1 MSENQNIVIQSSEL
15 YLSSSI
21 NSISMSA
28 NTDLVVYTGE
38 GVVFS
43 TGVNGSIDPKNNFI
57 INSQNI
63 ILGYAKN
70 PTITEESVVK
80 SDQLIKVLSDI
91 LSIMNDIVN
100 NPSETQAISGDI
112 LQISASLNNIKSI
125 TTKTY

>member
-63 ILGYAKN
+63 VLGYAKN
-70 PTITEESVVK
+70 PTITE
-80 SDQLIKVLSDI
+80 
-91 LSIMNDIVN
+91 
-100 NPSETQAISGDI
+100 
-112 LQISASLNNIKSI
+112 
-125 TTKTY
+125 

>member
-1 MSENQNIVIQSSEL
+1 MSEHQNIVIQSSEL

-80 SDQLIKVLSDI
+80 SDQLIKVLSDM

>member
-43 TGVNGSIDPKNNFI
+43 TGINGSIDPKNNFI
-57 INSQNI
+57 INSQNVV
-63 ILGYAKN
+63 LGYAKN
-70 PTITEESVVK
+70 TTITEESVVK
-80 SDQLIKVLSDI
+80 SDQLIKVLSNM

>member
-1 MSENQNIVIQSSEL
+1 MSKHNIQIKSENVYI
-15 YLSSSI
+15 SSSL

-57 INSQNI
+57 VNSQNI
-63 ILGYAKN
+63 VLGYAKN
-70 PTITEESVVK
+70 STITEESVVK
-80 SDQLIKVLSDI
+80 SDQLIKVLSDM

-112 LQISASLNNIKSI
+112 LQISASLNNIKSTI
-125 TTKTY
+125 TKTY

>member
-1 MSENQNIVIQSSEL
+1 MSKHNIQIKSENVYI
-15 YLSSSI
+15 SSSL

-43 TGVNGSIDPKNNFI
+43 TGVEGSIDPKNNFI
-57 INSQNI
+57 VNSQNI
-63 ILGYAKN
+63 VLGYAKN
-70 PTITEESVVK
+70 TTITEESVVK
-80 SDQLIKVLSDI
+80 SDQLIKVLSNM

>member
-1 MSENQNIVIQSSEL
+1 MSKHNIQIKSENVYI
-15 YLSSSI
+15 SSSL

-57 INSQNI
+57 VNSQNI
-63 ILGYAKN
+63 VLGYAKN
-70 PTITEESVVK
+70 TTITEESVVK
-80 SDQLIKVLSDI
+80 SDQLIKVLSNM

-100 NPSETQAISGDI
+100 NPSETKAISGDI
-112 LQISASLNNIKSI
+112 LQISASLNNIKSTI
-125 TTKTY
+125 TKTY

>member
-1 MSENQNIVIQSSEL
+1 MSEHQNIVIQSSEL

-43 TGVNGSIDPKNNFI
+43 TGVEGSIDPKNNFI
-57 INSQNI
+57 VNSQNI
-63 ILGYAKN
+63 VLGYAKN
-70 PTITEESVVK
+70 TTITEESVVK
-80 SDQLIKVLSDI
+80 SDQLIKVLSNM